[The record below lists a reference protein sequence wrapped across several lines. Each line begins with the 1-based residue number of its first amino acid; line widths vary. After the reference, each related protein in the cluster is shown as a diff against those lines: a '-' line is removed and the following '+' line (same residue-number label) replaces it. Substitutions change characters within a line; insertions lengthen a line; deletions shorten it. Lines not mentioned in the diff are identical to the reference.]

1 MNVGI
6 APVAVPDLKGFPM
19 KPCQYCGQPAT
30 IHLTDILNK
39 TKTESH
45 ICEACARK
53 KKIIPETGATVQLNV
68 QALVQLILGQHREP
82 TTDDPEKLSCPECGM
97 KFVEFRAAGRL
108 GCPRDYDAFAVPLGQ
123 LLEKIHRSTEHRG
136 KMPLGRAASVVL
148 DGLRRELN
156 SAVAAEE
163 YERAAEL
170 RDRIRQKEA
179 AG

>member
-1 MNVGI
+1 
-6 APVAVPDLKGFPM
+6 M
-19 KPCQYCGQPAT
+19 KPCHYCGKPAT

-39 TKTESH
+39 TKSESH

-53 KKIIPETGATVQLNV
+53 KKIIPETGATAQLNV

-82 TTDDPEKLSCPECGM
+82 STGDPEQLSCPQCGM
-97 KFVEFRAAGRL
+97 KFAEFRAAGRL
-108 GCPRDYDAFAVPLGQ
+108 GCPRDYDEFAVPLSQ

-136 KMPLGRAASVVL
+136 KMPVGREASAEL
-148 DGLRRELN
+148 DGLRRDLN
-156 SAVAAEE
+156 SAVAAED

-170 RDRIRQKEA
+170 RDRIRQKEV